1 MNNCKRTFIG
11 ALCLLFGMGAAQ
23 VMAQSNKTSLISNPS
38 FEIGIG
44 DWNTLQMKKQTNT
57 SFVHKDGS
65 VYLEKWVGSGSRAGD
80 AHAFQTI
87 KSVPNGRYRLIV
99 AAQNVQ
105 QNSSAKQ
112 TGAWIVAND
121 SRVEINAAGDYT
133 VEFTVIENQATIGFE
148 AVGATGNYLSCDNF
162 RLYLLDD
169 DIAVLRTELQSR
181 IDEAEELLEQRLA
194 LNTPSEGIDEFQQ
207 VIAAAKEELTSDTDA
222 NYSTM
227 AFALKKASLTFRL
240 ANATG
245 KVPVVS
251 THGFVARGSTMAFGR
266 NTVSGVSTSEL
277 MEQGFCWST
286 HPEPTV
292 LDNRTTKYYTQNGRI
307 YAMENLTPSTVYYVR
322 AYALTK
328 NYAVGYGDVVK
339 VITLPK
345 GKVSWGY
352 DNGADAEANVRIN
365 TAVGDAVYFLN
376 QLTSINGL
384 YANVHYGSGT
394 PTADCSYGGWMRV
407 GPNASYQRT
416 GTILHELGHGIGVGT
431 HEIWNGGSSPL
442 RAGSGRGDWLGERAT
457 AVVRF
462 LDNNSTSVMTGDG
475 THMWPYGINGANEDN
490 DDVML
495 YMSNA
500 LIYQALG
507 EDGLPPTGGFATP
520 AYAFEQEDTIKYY
533 IKSESEGHGL
543 YTSYLVAENSK
554 LIWKTMSSSDAVAN
568 DAAAWYVTFNPTN
581 SYYQLRNAATGHYV
595 VHGGTM
601 ATTLSDN
608 ANFHLMRSRVDVVV
622 GKGSKKMNVR
632 GYWMVNPQKSLT
644 PPCLSAAADGKVV
657 STTFNLTDGAHV
669 QRWVFLTEEE
679 TADFEEVANDVYK
692 NELDGWIERVENFL
706 DTPHTEDVEGVD
718 AALENILD
726 VLKEKQSQT
735 LSTTEIAAC
744 VEMAKNGILE
754 FLPNVTPSSAERPFD
769 ITYML
774 TNAAID
780 NESGWSDVPTFNY
793 SCMEY
798 YETAFDFNQT
808 TENKLP
814 KGVYQLRVQA
824 FQRAGAAAAAYEAY
838 VNNTGLVTAEAYL
851 GTAEEKVVH
860 IATEAQRTKLGGA
873 ESSVGKPVRY
883 IPNDLLAASRYF
895 KKGLYENVV
904 TYQNRRVQTLTLGI
918 RSESRGSM
926 FWTVFDNF
934 RLYYYGSMDK
944 DDVESEVEGM
954 VVPDANKSIWPC
966 SVYSITGKCV
976 RTNATSLDGLPA
988 GLYIVGGKKMIVK

>member
-1 MNNCKRTFIG
+1 MNNRKQILIA
-11 ALCLLFGMGAAQ
+11 ALCLLFGVGTSHAVAEI
-23 VMAQSNKTSLISNPS
+23 NKTSLISNSS
-38 FEIGIG
+38 FEGGIG
-44 DWNTLQMKKQTNT
+44 GWNTLQMKKQTNT
-57 SFVHKDGS
+57 SFTHKAGS

-87 KSVPNGRYRLIV
+87 KSVPNGRYRLTV

-105 QNSSAKQ
+105 QNSMAKQ

-121 SRVEINAAGDYT
+121 SRVEVNAAGDYT

-169 DIAVLRTELQSR
+169 DIAILRTELQSR
-181 IDEAEELLEQRLA
+181 IDEAEDLLEQRLA

-207 VIAAAKEELTSDTDA
+207 VIDAAKAENTGDTDA
-222 NYSTM
+222 NYPAM
-227 AFALKKASLTFRL
+227 AVALKRASLAFRL

-245 KVPVVS
+245 KEPSVS
-251 THGFVARGSTMAFGR
+251 THAFVARGSTMAFGR

-292 LDNRTTKYYTQNGRI
+292 LDNRSTKYYTQNGRI
-307 YAMENLTPSTVYYVR
+307 YAMENLTPSTIYYVR
-322 AYALTK
+322 AYAMTK

-345 GKVSWGY
+345 GNVNWGY

-407 GPNASYQRT
+407 GPNSSYQRT
-416 GTILHELGHGIGVGT
+416 GTILHELGHGVGVGT

-462 LDNNSTSVMTGDG
+462 LDNNTTSVMTGDG

-520 AYAFEQEDTIKYY
+520 AYTFEQEDTIKYY
-533 IKSESEGHGL
+533 IKSESEEHGL
-543 YTSYLVAENSK
+543 YTSYLVVEGSK
-554 LIWKTMSSSDAVAN
+554 LVWKAMSSSDAVAN
-568 DAAAWYVTFNPTN
+568 DAAAWYVTFNPKN
-581 SYYQLRNAATGHYV
+581 SYYQLRNAATGRYIA
-595 VHGGTM
+595 HGGTTS
-601 ATTLSDN
+601 TTLATN
-608 ANFHLMRSRVDVVV
+608 TNFHMMRSRVDVAV
-622 GKGSKKMNVR
+622 GKGSKKINVR
-632 GYWMVNPQKSLT
+632 GYWMVTPQNSLT
-644 PPCLSAAADGKVV
+644 PPCFSASANGKVT
-657 STTFNLTDGAHV
+657 SATFNLTDGAHA
-669 QRWVFLTEEE
+669 QRWVFMTEDEM
-679 TADFEEVANDVYK
+679 ADFEEVANDAYK
-692 NELDGWIERVENFL
+692 NELDGWVERVENFL
-706 DTPHTEDVEGVD
+706 ETPHTEAVEGVD
-718 AALENILD
+718 AALEDILGE
-726 VLKEKQSQT
+726 LKEKQTMT

-744 VEMAKNGILE
+744 VEIAKTGLLE
-754 FLPNVTPSSAERPFD
+754 FLPNVTPTDIERPFD

-774 TNAAID
+774 ANAAID
-780 NESGWSDVPTFNY
+780 NETGWSETPSFNY

-798 YETAFDFNQT
+798 FETSFDFNQT
-808 TENKLP
+808 TADKLP

-824 FQRAGAAAAAYEAY
+824 FQRPGAAATAYEAY
-838 VNNTGLVTAEAYL
+838 LNNLSTITTEVYL
-851 GTAEEKVVH
+851 STAEEKVNH
-860 IATEAQRTKLGGA
+860 IAAEAQKSKLGGA
-873 ESSVGKPVRY
+873 ESSVGSPVRY
-883 IPNDLLAASRYF
+883 IPNDMQAASRYF
-895 KKGLYENVV
+895 KQGLYENVV
-904 TYQNRRVQTLTLGI
+904 TFQNRRVQALTLGI
-918 RSESRGSM
+918 RSEIRGSL
-926 FWTVFDNF
+926 FWTIFDNF
-934 RLYYYGSMDK
+934 RLYYYGSMNK
-944 DDVESEVEGM
+944 SDVENGEVSI
-954 VVPDANKSIWPC
+954 VTPDVDDSTLPC
-966 SVYSITGKCV
+966 DVYSITGKCV
-976 RTNATSLDGLPA
+976 RMNATSLEGLPS